1 MGLDGELWLG
11 GLSLSVD
18 PLQTAAHQVELSLLL
33 FSYQS
38 RERLSTPDRRP
49 YPDLRFRPGGFSGGM
64 NRAPQGNHLSPEEG
78 EQDDDRD
85 GDA

>member
-38 RERLSTPDRRP
+38 R
-49 YPDLRFRPGGFSGGM
+49 
-64 NRAPQGNHLSPEEG
+64 NVSPHRIAARIRIFGSDPEAF
-78 EQDDDRD
+78 QV
-85 GDA
+85 A